1 MLLRAI
7 LAHVSPGPARRREE
21 ALRAYRAGRVSGD
34 DAPPIPRLVPASDAA
49 LLAILAAEPSE
60 SATAA
65 VLALREALAASPPTG
80 LVDLR
85 PAYTS
90 LLVVFDPR
98 ATTHGEIE
106 RAVWPLLPPPELALE
121 PAGRTVEIPVCY
133 EGENG
138 PDLADVACAAGLTT
152 DEAVAQHA
160 GAAYRVAFVGF
171 SPGFAYLIG
180 LPSRL
185 ATPRLPEPRLRVP
198 AGSVGIA
205 GGQAGLYPRATPG
218 GWRLVGRTP
227 LSLFD
232 PGRESA
238 SLLLPGDAVRF
249 VPVAQRDFDLLA
261 RGAR

>member
-1 MLLRAI
+1 M
-7 LAHVSPGPARRREE
+7 
-21 ALRAYRAGRVSGD
+21 SGD

-49 LLAILAAEPSE
+49 LLAVLAAEPSE

-65 VLALREALAASPPTG
+65 VLALRAALAASPPPG

-98 ATTHGEIE
+98 TTTHEGIE
-106 RAVWPLLPPPELALE
+106 RIVMPLLPPPGLALE
-121 PAGRTVEIPVCY
+121 PAGREVEIPVCY

-138 PDLADVACAAGLTT
+138 PDLADVARGAGLATE
-152 DEAVAQHA
+152 EAVALHA
-160 GAAYRVAFVGF
+160 GASYRVEFLGF
-171 SPGFAYLIG
+171 SPGFAYLLG

-185 ATPRLPEPRLRVP
+185 ATPRLPAPRLRVP

-205 GGQAGLYPRATPG
+205 GGQTGLYPRATPG

-227 LSLFD
+227 VPLFD
-232 PGRESA
+232 PGREGA

-249 VPVAQRDFDLLA
+249 VPVSRHEFDLLA
-261 RGAR
+261 KGPR

>member
-1 MLLRAI
+1 MTGAGP
-7 LAHVSPGPARRREE
+7 SPF
-21 ALRAYRAGRVSGD
+21 
-34 DAPPIPRLVPASDAA
+34 PRLVPASDAA
-49 LLAILAAEPSE
+49 LLAVLADEPSE

-65 VLALREALAASPPTG
+65 VLALREALAARPPRG

-85 PAYTS
+85 PAYAS

-106 RAVWPLLPPPELALE
+106 RALRPLLPPPGLPLA

-133 EGENG
+133 EGGYG
-138 PDLADVACAAGLTT
+138 PDLADVARGAGLSSA
-152 DEAVAQHA
+152 EAAALHA

-171 SPGFAYLIG
+171 SPGFAYLLG
-180 LPSRL
+180 LPSSL
-185 ATPRLPEPRLRVP
+185 ATPRLPAPRLRVP

-205 GGQAGLYPRATPG
+205 GGQTGLYPRATPG

-227 LSLFD
+227 ASLFD
-232 PGRESA
+232 PDRESA

-249 VPVAQRDFDLLA
+249 VPVSPHEFDLLEKGT
-261 RGAR
+261 R

>member
-1 MLLRAI
+1 M
-7 LAHVSPGPARRREE
+7 
-21 ALRAYRAGRVSGD
+21 SGD

-49 LLAILAAEPSE
+49 LLAVLAAEPSE

-65 VLALREALAASPPTG
+65 VLA
-80 LVDLR
+80 LR

-98 ATTHGEIE
+98 ATTLGTID
-106 RAVWPLLPPPELALE
+106 RAVRPLLPLPGLALAL
-121 PAGRTVEIPVCY
+121 AGRTVEIPVCY

-138 PDLADVACAAGLTT
+138 PDLADVARGARLSPAEAAAL
-152 DEAVAQHA
+152 HA
-160 GAAYRVAFVGF
+160 EAAYRVAFVGF
-171 SPGFAYLIG
+171 SPGFAYLLG

-185 ATPRLPEPRLRVP
+185 KTPRLPAPRLRVP

-205 GGQAGLYPRATPG
+205 GGQTGLYPRATPG

-227 LSLFD
+227 VSLFD

-249 VPVAQRDFDLLA
+249 VPMSQHDFDLLA
-261 RGAR
+261 KGTR

>member
-1 MLLRAI
+1 M
-7 LAHVSPGPARRREE
+7 
-21 ALRAYRAGRVSGD
+21 SGD

-65 VLALREALAASPPTG
+65 VLALREALAASPPPG

-106 RAVWPLLPPPELALE
+106 RSVRPLLPPPDLALA

-138 PDLADVACAAGLTT
+138 PDLADVARGAGLMP
-152 DEAVAQHA
+152 DEAVALHA
-160 GAAYRVAFVGF
+160 GATYRVAFVGF
-171 SPGFAYLIG
+171 SPGFAYLLG

-185 ATPRLPEPRLRVP
+185 ATPRLPAPRLRVP

-205 GGQAGLYPRATPG
+205 GGQTGLYPRATPG

-249 VPVAQRDFDLLA
+249 VPVPQRDFHLLA
-261 RGAR
+261 KGTR